1 MKIWNLKGIQSS
13 ITEALRLE
21 LPDHAVISVVGA
33 GGKTSLIFAWAKQLA
48 ESGRKVIVTTTTHMR
63 HPNSHS
69 DETFDPYIDV
79 ASVIQDPVD
88 STDLLFRNLSSALA
102 MHGVVFAAST
112 DPDNPCK
119 VIMPSVEVMD
129 HIYELADVVLIEADG
144 SRHMPFKYPAEHE
157 PVIPDRTDVTVCVAG
172 LNAYG
177 NNTEDV
183 MYCADM
189 VPDNIYRDTIDETFM
204 RAVLASPDGGAKG
217 FRGEY
222 RIFLNQ
228 ADDERLQSVARKL
241 QKMLAVSGIQSAWGT
256 LLPGSDELRIAVILE
271 AAGNSVRFGSNKLMY
286 IMDDGRPMISGVL
299 DAVNASVWYRKIIV
313 TQYDEVSCMAPDYDV
328 VINERP
334 DLGIS
339 HSMQLG
345 IEAAGDADAYM
356 FCVCDQPGLT
366 ASSIEA
372 LIEAYKKGTAG
383 IVSLAWQGRMCNP
396 KIFSSCYRDEL
407 MTLSGDVGGRQI
419 ISAHRDDLLLVE
431 AVCKEETMDIDSLD
445 AL

>member
-1 MKIWNLKGIQSS
+1 MKTWNLKGIQSS
-13 ITEALRLE
+13 ISEALRLE

-48 ESGRKVIVTTTTHMR
+48 ESGKSVIVTTTTHMR
-63 HPNSHS
+63 HPYSTS
-69 DETFDPYIDV
+69 DEIFNPYIDV
-79 ASVIQDPVD
+79 VSLIQNSVD
-88 STDLLFRNLSSALA
+88 SADLLCRDINDNLAK
-102 MHGVVFAAST
+102 HGVVFVAAT
-112 DPDNPCK
+112 DPDNPRK
-119 VIMPSVEVMD
+119 VIMPSSEIMD
-129 HIYELADVVLIEADG
+129 YIYTAADVILVEADG
-144 SRHMPFKYPAEHE
+144 SRHMPFKYPSEHE
-157 PVIPDRTDVTVCVAG
+157 PVIPDCTDITVCVTG
-172 LNAYG
+172 LSAFG
-177 NNTEDV
+177 KNTQDV
-183 MYCADM
+183 MYCADV
-189 VPDNIYRDTIDETFM
+189 VPDNIYRDTVDETFM

-222 RIFLNQ
+222 RVFLNQ
-228 ADDERLQSVARKL
+228 ADNEKLQAVARKL

-256 LLPGSDELRIAVILE
+256 LLPDSCEPRIAVILE
-271 AAGNSVRFGSNKLMY
+271 AAGNSVRFGSNKLMH
-286 IMDDGRPMISGVL
+286 IMYDGRPMISGVL
-299 DAVNASVWYRKIIV
+299 DAVNSSDWFKKIIV
-313 TQYDEVSCMAPDYDV
+313 TQYDEVSALVPDYDV

-345 IEAAGDADAYM
+345 IEAAGEADAYM

-366 ASSIEA
+366 NSSIEA
-372 LIEAYKKGTAG
+372 LTEAYKKGTAG

-431 AVCKEETMDIDSLD
+431 AACEEETMDIDSLD
-445 AL
+445 TL